1 MNQSDESTSRRARPR
16 APLSGRSARASA
28 RLALALAATLIAGL
42 TSSACKTGPDLSTDY
57 GQTARE
63 NYELALGEFADR
75 DWEEAVAYADF
86 VRIRFPFSRYAVEAE
101 LLVARAEFAREEYIV
116 AQDAF
121 RQFAKLHPT
130 HKHVRNGW
138 VSYMAALAA
147 HKNSPSNFFLL
158 PPYYQKDQSQLRDA
172 MSELQYFFDHHSGTE
187 MEPYAIKLRDEVN
200 RQLLE
205 HELYVAR
212 YYLKKDRPEAAIM
225 RLERAHERYP
235 GIGLDA
241 EVLFQLGLT
250 YLRLEEIELA
260 RATFTELQTEHP
272 RHHNGKQAKLYLKY
286 IYDEF
291 GPADPSRPRP
301 DRSPPEPPRPILPKD
316 EYNLNKVEKQKQEQ
330 REKKLEERKE
340 LRERRY
346 AEPGAA
352 EAKPGKESK
361 KAPEKA
367 PGKEPEKAP
376 GKEPPK
382 GDGEPAKTKAG
393 EPEPSR
399 EPEREPPAS
408 EKQPPP
414 NDPPPTNV
422 WPENQPDTTQPPR
435 DRDDNSASKQG

>member
-1 MNQSDESTSRRARPR
+1 MNTSDESNSRRARPR
-16 APLSGRSARASA
+16 APLLGARTSA
-28 RLALALAATLIAGL
+28 RLALTLAVTLVAGL
-42 TSSACKTGPDLSTDY
+42 ASSACKTGPDLSTDY

-172 MSELQYFFDHHSGTE
+172 MSELQYFFDHHSGSE

-205 HELYVAR
+205 HEIYVAR

-260 RATFTELQTEHP
+260 RSTFTELQTEHP

-316 EYNLNKVEKQKQEQ
+316 EYNLNKLEKQKQEK
-330 REKKLEERKE
+330 RAKKLEERKE
-340 LRERRY
+340 SREKRY
-346 AEPGAA
+346 VEPGAA
-352 EAKPGKESK
+352 EAEKPADDTPKPDDGAGENQPAKTSEGEP
-361 KAPEKA
+361 AR
-367 PGKEPEKAP
+367 EPEPEPETKP
-376 GKEPPK
+376 ESSSKEPP
-382 GDGEPAKTKAG
+382 A
-393 EPEPSR
+393 
-399 EPEREPPAS
+399 
-408 EKQPPP
+408 KQPKS
-414 NDPPPTNV
+414 NDPPPI
-422 WPENQPDTTQPPR
+422 WPESGADPTQPPR
-435 DRDDNSASKQG
+435 DRDND

>member
-1 MNQSDESTSRRARPR
+1 MNEREPERRASSRRTWSR
-16 APLSGRSARASA
+16 AGAGLALT
-28 RLALALAATLIAGL
+28 LALALAPG
-42 TSSACKTGPDLSTDY
+42 CKTGPDLSADY

-101 LLVARAEFAREEYIV
+101 LLVARAEFARDEFIV

-138 VSYMAALAA
+138 VAYMAALAA
-147 HKNSPSNFFLL
+147 YKNSPSNFFLL

-172 MSELQYFFDHHSGTE
+172 MGELQYFFDHHSGSQ
-187 MEPYAIKLRDEVN
+187 MEPYAVKLRDDVN
-200 RQLLE
+200 RRLLQ

-250 YLRLEEIELA
+250 YLRLDEIELA

-272 RHHNGKQAKLYLKY
+272 GHPNGKQAKLYLKY

-291 GPADPSRPRP
+291 GPADPGRARP
-301 DRSPPEPPRPILPKD
+301 DRKPPEPPRPILPKD
-316 EYNLNKVEKQKQEQ
+316 EFNLNKQEKAKREARDKRMQTKQEA
-330 REKKLEERKE
+330 RD
-340 LRERRY
+340 RRFG
-346 AEPGAA
+346 EPGAA
-352 EAKPGKESK
+352 SPS
-361 KAPEKA
+361 PST
-367 PGKEPEKAP
+367 KEPAAP
-376 GKEPPK
+376 DEPAGTPASRPGVEEAGEPSAPPERDPPDDDDASKGTSRQDPSKREPPK
-382 GDGEPAKTKAG
+382 GD
-393 EPEPSR
+393 
-399 EPEREPPAS
+399 PPA
-408 EKQPPP
+408 
-414 NDPPPTNV
+414 NDPPPANA
-422 WPENQPDTTQPPR
+422 WPEKQPTQPPERR
-435 DRDDNSASKQG
+435 DQEPESGHG